1 MLVTDC
7 VSQETSIIT
16 NQMILFKLW
25 HSVQSKSGGKGK
37 LASFDDE
44 LTLFS
49 GKQDLNT
56 IARADY
62 KASGHDKVGVFRHK
76 PKDQIEVS
84 TAVIVVGVGW
94 S

>member
-1 MLVTDC
+1 M
-7 VSQETSIIT
+7 
-16 NQMILFKLW
+16 
-25 HSVQSKSGGKGK
+25 
-37 LASFDDE
+37 
-44 LTLFS
+44 FS

-84 TAVIVVGVGW
+84 TTVIVVLVVP
-94 S
+94 SSTYY